1 MTSWKS
7 EFKLLATLEIYL
19 NNMEEVFEELK
30 IGCYKQVYSF
40 KITLQ

>member
-1 MTSWKS
+1 MTSRKS

-30 IGCYKQVYSF
+30 DKHYKQVYSF